1 MLSGTHP
8 NARSEIITCDF
19 KMTDKYM
26 ENKKIDITS
35 TVLEK
40 GLDTAKSFLDKL
52 IMPAIEETGLLLKDQ
67 VTLWKFKNQ
76 VSMLNKAKLH
86 CEKNNISPKTISL
99 KLLCPL
105 LDYSGLEEDE
115 ILHDKWAILL
125 SNMVDSEQN
134 IENHVFPYILS
145 QLSSNEF
152 LVLEKVYDEK
162 LDRVAKLSNELEKI
176 KETRPQ
182 IEKEL
187 EEKIARIDL
196 LILKIKKTSKNLFN
210 NEIWELQKE
219 RRNFES
225 QQSSIKYKES
235 TLNHQIRKPETV
247 PNYSLKEFELSN
259 VIRLGLVKEEK
270 EFYANSQTL
279 EIPNDREYERSYINV
294 DLDIDVES
302 NTDYILTELGELF
315 INACKVKQHKSSR

>member
-1 MLSGTHP
+1 M
-8 NARSEIITCDF
+8 D
-19 KMTDKYM
+19 
-26 ENKKIDITS
+26 NKKIDITS

-40 GLDTAKSFLDKL
+40 GIDTAKSFLDKL
-52 IMPAIEETGLLLKDQ
+52 IMPAVEETGLLLKDQ
-67 VTLWKFKNQ
+67 VTMWKFKNQ
-76 VSMLNKAKLH
+76 VRMLNKAKLH

-99 KLLCPL
+99 KVLCPL

-125 SNMVDSEQN
+125 SNMVDSDQN

-162 LDRVAKLSNELEKI
+162 QERVKKLTVELNEFRESKPKIEAELEFKITEIDRRIQQI
-176 KETRPQ
+176 KETA
-182 IEKEL
+182 KGHF
-187 EEKIARIDL
+187 
-196 LILKIKKTSKNLFN
+196 S

-219 RRNFES
+219 RRKFES
-225 QQSSIKYKES
+225 QQTSIKHKES
-235 TLNHQIRKPETV
+235 GLNYQIRKPETI
-247 PNYSLKEFELSN
+247 PYDSLKEFELSN

-279 EIPNDREYERSYINV
+279 EIPNDRESDRSYINV

-302 NTDYILTELGELF
+302 NTDNILTELGELF
-315 INACKVKQHKSSR
+315 INACKVKNKSKS

>member
-1 MLSGTHP
+1 
-8 NARSEIITCDF
+8 
-19 KMTDKYM
+19 M
-26 ENKKIDITS
+26 ENTKIDITS

-67 VTLWKFKNQ
+67 VTMFKFKNQ
-76 VSMLNKAKLH
+76 VRMLNKAKLH

-115 ILHDKWAILL
+115 VLHDKWAILL

-152 LVLEKVYDEK
+152 LILEKVHDEK
-162 LDRVAKLSNELEKI
+162 LERADILTKQLSTFIESRPRIEKKLEEKLEKI
-176 KETRPQ
+176 DAEIEKLKETRGVQ
-182 IEKEL
+182 
-187 EEKIARIDL
+187 
-196 LILKIKKTSKNLFN
+196 FN
-210 NEIWELQKE
+210 NDIWELQKK
-219 RRNFES
+219 RREIEYKKH
-225 QQSSIKYKES
+225 SIKYQEGRIKREI
-235 TLNHQIRKPETV
+235 LKPADV
-247 PNYSLKEFELSN
+247 PYDSLKEFELSN
-259 VIRLGLVKEEK
+259 VIRLGLVKEVK
-270 EFYANSQTL
+270 EFFANTQTL
-279 EIPNDREYERSYINV
+279 EIPNDRDEYSSYTNV
-294 DLDIDVES
+294 DVNIDVDS

-315 INACKVKQHKSSR
+315 INACKDKQEKKSHKEHFKD

>member
-1 MLSGTHP
+1 
-8 NARSEIITCDF
+8 
-19 KMTDKYM
+19 M

-40 GLDTAKSFLDKL
+40 GIDTARNFLDKL

-67 VTLWKFKNQ
+67 VTMWKFKNQ
-76 VSMLNKAKLH
+76 VRMLNKAKLH

-125 SNMVDSEQN
+125 ANMVDSDQN

-162 LDRVAKLSNELEKI
+162 QIRVSRLTKELEQFKND
-176 KETRPQ
+176 RPQ
-182 IEKEL
+182 IEQGFKDSI
-187 EEKIARIDL
+187 EEIEKKIET
-196 LILKIKKTSKNLFN
+196 IKQTSKDRFN
-210 NEIWELQKE
+210 SEIWDLQKQKRDKE
-219 RRNFES
+219 HELFML
-225 QQSSIKYKES
+225 KYKES
-235 TLNHQIRKPETV
+235 SIQRSILKSEEV
-247 PNYSLKEFELSN
+247 PTDSLKDFEMSN

-279 EIPNDREYERSYINV
+279 EIPNDRESDRSYINV

-302 NTDYILTELGELF
+302 NTEYILTELGELF
-315 INACKVKQHKSSR
+315 INACKDKQTKNSR

>member
-1 MLSGTHP
+1 
-8 NARSEIITCDF
+8 
-19 KMTDKYM
+19 M

-40 GLDTAKSFLDKL
+40 GIDTARNFLDKL

-67 VTLWKFKNQ
+67 VTMWKFKNQ
-76 VSMLNKAKLH
+76 VRMLNKAKQH

-115 ILHDKWAILL
+115 VLHDKWAILL
-125 SNMVDSEQN
+125 ANMVDSDQN

-162 LDRVAKLSNELEKI
+162 QIRVSRL
-176 KETRPQ
+176 T
-182 IEKEL
+182 KEL
-187 EEKIARIDL
+187 EQFKNNRPEIEQGFKNAIEEIDKKIEV
-196 LILKIKKTSKNLFN
+196 IKQTSKERFN
-210 NEIWELQKE
+210 SGIWDLQREKRDKEHEL
-219 RRNFES
+219 S
-225 QQSSIKYKES
+225 MLKYKES
-235 TLNHQIRKPETV
+235 SIQRSIWKSEEV
-247 PNYSLKEFELSN
+247 PTDSLKDFEMSN

-279 EIPNDREYERSYINV
+279 EIPNDRESHRSYINV

-302 NTDYILTELGELF
+302 NTENILTELGELF
-315 INACKVKQHKSSR
+315 INACKDKQTKNSR

>member
-1 MLSGTHP
+1 
-8 NARSEIITCDF
+8 
-19 KMTDKYM
+19 M

-40 GLDTAKSFLDKL
+40 GIDTAKSFLDKL

-67 VTLWKFKNQ
+67 VTMWKFKNQ
-76 VSMLNKAKLH
+76 VRMLNKAKLH
-86 CEKNNISPKTISL
+86 CEKNKISPKTISL

-152 LVLEKVYDEK
+152 LVLEKVYDE
-162 LDRVAKLSNELEKI
+162 RQIRIAKLTNELKQF
-176 KETRPQ
+176 KDSRPQ

-187 EEKIARIDL
+187 QDKIAEIDRQ
-196 LILKIKKTSKNLFN
+196 IKAINGPSNHNFN
-210 NEIWELQKE
+210 NDTWELQKE
-219 RRNFES
+219 RRKHES
-225 QQSSIKYKES
+225 QQSSIKHKES
-235 TLNHQIRKPETV
+235 TLLYAIRQPETI
-247 PNYSLKEFELSN
+247 PYDSLKEFELSN

-279 EIPNDREYERSYINV
+279 EIPNDREEYRSYINV
-294 DLDIDVES
+294 NLDIDVES
-302 NTDYILTELGELF
+302 NTENILTQLGELF
-315 INACKVKQHKSSR
+315 INACKDKEHKTT

>member
-1 MLSGTHP
+1 
-8 NARSEIITCDF
+8 
-19 KMTDKYM
+19 M

-67 VTLWKFKNQ
+67 VTMWKFKNQ
-76 VSMLNKAKLH
+76 VRMLNKAKLL
-86 CEKNNISPKTISL
+86 CEKNNISTKTISL

-115 ILHDKWAILL
+115 VLQDKWAILL
-125 SNMVDSEQN
+125 SNMVDSDQN

-145 QLSSNEF
+145 QLATNEF

-162 LDRVAKLSNELEKI
+162 LTRVAKLTSELNDF
-176 KETRPQ
+176 KESRPK

-187 EEKIARIDL
+187 KGKITEIDK
-196 LILKIKKTSKNLFN
+196 KIQQIKETVKNHFN
-210 NEIWELQKE
+210 DEIWELQKE
-219 RRNFES
+219 RRKIES
-225 QQSSIKYKES
+225 QQSSFKYKES
-235 TLNHQIRKPETV
+235 SLNYKIKKPETV
-247 PNYSLKEFELSN
+247 PYDSLKEFEVSN
-259 VIRLGLVKEEK
+259 VIRLGVVKEEK

-279 EIPNDREYERSYINV
+279 EIPNDREYDRSHINV
-294 DLDIDVES
+294 DLDIEVES
-302 NTDYILTELGELF
+302 NTDNILTELGELF
-315 INACKVKQHKSSR
+315 INACKVMQNKNSL

>member
-1 MLSGTHP
+1 M
-8 NARSEIITCDF
+8 D
-19 KMTDKYM
+19 
-26 ENKKIDITS
+26 NKKIDITS

-40 GLDTAKSFLDKL
+40 GIDTAKSFLDKL
-52 IMPAIEETGLLLKDQ
+52 IMPAVEETGLLLKDQ
-67 VTLWKFKNQ
+67 VTMWKFKNQ
-76 VSMLNKAKLH
+76 VRMLNKAKLH

-99 KLLCPL
+99 KVLCPL

-125 SNMVDSEQN
+125 SNMVDSDQN

-162 LDRVAKLSNELEKI
+162 QERVKKLTMELTEFRESRPKLETELELKITEIDRQIQEI
-176 KETRPQ
+176 KEATKRQ
-182 IEKEL
+182 F
-187 EEKIARIDL
+187 
-196 LILKIKKTSKNLFN
+196 S

-219 RRNFES
+219 RRKFES
-225 QQSSIKYKES
+225 QQTSIKHKES
-235 TLNHQIRKPETV
+235 SLNYQLRKPETI
-247 PNYSLKEFELSN
+247 PYDSLKEFELSN

-279 EIPNDREYERSYINV
+279 EIPNDRESDRSYINV

-302 NTDYILTELGELF
+302 NTDNILTELGELF
-315 INACKVKQHKSSR
+315 INACKVKNKSKS